1 MVNAKNFCQ
10 LLSIFTC
17 LFVLVICENKKL
29 EDMKR
34 LILLLCLSVVIGAVH
49 AQTGRLDSSACPM
62 WIILI
67 RSRQQQARMWKS
79 DSPPRCPIR
88 MTLRWASGW
97 RGREIFSVLSP
108 MLEGLNRI
116 ENMPIPSGSVHA
128 YIRDTPERRSLERPF
143 VVMCE
148 LSIGL
153 YPFS

>member
-1 MVNAKNFCQ
+1 MANAKNFCQ

-17 LFVLVICENKKL
+17 SFVLVICENKKL

-49 AQTGRLDSSACPM
+49 AQTGRLDSSACSM

-67 RSRQQQARMWKS
+67 RSRQQQARTWKS

-97 RGREIFSVLSP
+97 RGAWNLFS
-108 MLEGLNRI
+108 LESYAGRI
-116 ENMPIPSGSVHA
+116 EPYRKHADPIRVSPRLHSWHTRKKKPGTSVGSYVWTF
-128 YIRDTPERRSLERPF
+128 YRVISF
-143 VVMCE
+143 
-148 LSIGL
+148 
-153 YPFS
+153 